1 MLHYRGFWMT
11 EKIGLTLRKNGIHSF
26 RQGLV
31 YFNKYKESKE
41 ILDLR
46 DSILFLHN
54 GIELLLKE
62 ILHCQNE
69 LLIFEKLEKAGQ
81 KKLLALKK
89 EINIFE
95 LAETPYTARYLTVIK
110 RINDMEKEGLNEKL
124 LGHLESL
131 NRYRNQIQHY
141 AIKFTP
147 AKISDLL
154 EELIPLFSEYV
165 ILKIPEIKKEILDIK
180 KQSIKTLE
188 SNLEIN
194 AMLNFINLMPDYLNL
209 LKDKKIPSN
218 LMNSQ
223 NEVLLPNF
231 TEILKEYKIPDTNY
245 RIDMFCIA
253 ENSSW
258 IIEVKGVKLV
268 YDSSIIAQL
277 NYYKKLSNA
286 SNIWL
291 IVLGEIKP
299 RIRQEAMNNNIYL
312 SDINGW
318 RMILDLL

>member
-1 MLHYRGFWMT
+1 MA

-26 RQGLV
+26 KQGLF
-31 YFNKYKESKE
+31 YFDKYKESEE
-41 ILDLR
+41 IFDLR

-62 ILHCQNE
+62 VLHCQNE
-69 LLIFEKLEKAGQ
+69 LLIFEKLEDAAQ
-81 KKLLALKK
+81 QKLLAIRK

-95 LAETPYTARYLTVIK
+95 LDKTPFTARYLTVLN
-110 RINDMEKEGLNEKL
+110 RINKMEKHCLNEKL

-147 AKISDLL
+147 AKITDLL
-154 EELIPLFSEYV
+154 EELIPLFSKYL
-165 ILKIPEIKKEILDIK
+165 ILQIPEIKNEILDIK
-180 KQSIKTLE
+180 KQSNKTLE
-188 SNLEIN
+188 SKIKIED
-194 AMLNFINLMPDYLNL
+194 MLSFIQSFPHFLNL
-209 LKDKKIPSN
+209 LKAKKIPGN

-223 NEVLLPNF
+223 KEILFPDF
-231 TEILKEYKIPDTNY
+231 TEIYVEYKIPETNY
-245 RIDMFCIA
+245 RIDVFCIA
-253 ENSSW
+253 ENSTW
-258 IIEVKGVKLV
+258 VIEVKGTKLI

-291 IVLGEIKP
+291 IVLGEIKEK
-299 RIRQEAMNNNIYL
+299 IKHEALKENIYV
-312 SDINGW
+312 SDFNDW
-318 RMILDLL
+318 SKILDILKI